1 MVSFLDA
8 LGQTANFLNNDPSFQ
23 REEMYYRGID
33 PRIVE
38 PQIERMVAGQQ
49 ERQAAEAEMQRKQSL
64 AQQIM
69 ERGAE
74 LTPQEIMAI
83 GAQDAELG
91 KLAANVFLDGQK
103 QQTMQPVTLP
113 NGTVLGYDKYS
124 NTVTPAGRAGQ
135 PASMGGSENWQT
147 GYEQPVDE
155 MNGASPM
162 GEWEAEKARIKANA
176 PLTRQQI
183 IENERQDSLLEL
195 QTNKAKT
202 EQQDLQKQKTKAL
215 DDVEYSLQLMD
226 MAMNHK
232 GLSDAVGVK
241 GASQLFGLLDK
252 PIAGS
257 NAAGF
262 LEINDQIKSRAFL
275 QAYETLRGERG
286 ITDKEGET
294 ATKAI
299 TRLSTATDEKE
310 YIKAA
315 TELKNILNIGKQR
328 LLNKNS
334 SSSTDN
340 TQAQMSDPLGI
351 R

>member
-33 PRIVE
+33 PVIVE
-38 PQIERMVAGQQ
+38 NRVLNMQKQQQ
-49 ERQAAEAEMQRKQSL
+49 EQQEQERKQSL

-69 ERGAE
+69 ERGAD

-135 PASMGGSENWQT
+135 P
-147 GYEQPVDE
+147 VDE

-176 PLTRQQI
+176 PLTKQQI
-183 IENERQDSLLEL
+183 IENERQTQELKFKQQNADAAAEKAAIDKKANERTTQGVYDMLDTTDQALNRLLSPNSGVTSATGFIQSKLPTIREKTKEAENDLDLVKSLRTLGVAEQEILKGVLSDTDMKLLIKAGSGALDFNRRDETVINEL
-195 QTNKAKT
+195 KRIKEKVSKAKS
-202 EQQDLQKQKTKAL
+202 
-215 DDVEYSLQLMD
+215 SL
-226 MAMNHK
+226 
-232 GLSDAVGVK
+232 
-241 GASQLFGLLDK
+241 
-252 PIAGS
+252 
-257 NAAGF
+257 
-262 LEINDQIKSRAFL
+262 
-275 QAYETLRGERG
+275 
-286 ITDKEGET
+286 
-294 ATKAI
+294 
-299 TRLSTATDEKE
+299 
-310 YIKAA
+310 
-315 TELKNILNIGKQR
+315 IGG
-328 LLNKNS
+328 
-334 SSSTDN
+334 N
-340 TQAQMSDPLGI
+340 TQPTTQTKPSGTIKFLGFE
-351 R
+351 